1 MNPVNAYRH
10 GPGWH
15 RHLGNGKHMDG
26 PNPYGG
32 SLHQWNDESV
42 VELQIPRCYILHCPF
57 SFISSIRRLFLF
69 LDSFFFAT
77 LNSLDL
83 LIKLGLLHRCIIIL

>member
-1 MNPVNAYRH
+1 MPTDMAQAGIATLAMESTWMGQIHMVV
-10 GPGWH
+10 
-15 RHLGNGKHMDG
+15 LCTNGTMSQLWSSKYPDVISYIV
-26 PNPYGG
+26 P
-32 SLHQWNDESV
+32 SSV
-42 VELQIPRCYILHCPF
+42 L
-57 SFISSIRRLFLF
+57 RLFLF